1 MLYVNK
7 KIFYSYIQKKGSND
21 MPKGFNNHE
30 KKVIKEAL
38 IEQGKQLFSI
48 HGLQK
53 TSIQDITTKVGIA
66 AGSFYKFYQS
76 KEELYFEVLE
86 QEEAQIKNE
95 LLQLELGDN
104 PKQTVKITLLRMIT
118 SIEKSTIIQQLYLEN
133 NLEYLFRKLPPE
145 KLESHFDK
153 DSDFSSI
160 LIQKWEKQGLQF
172 TESPKMIASILR
184 SLVFLSFQ
192 KEKIGELEYPKTIEF
207 LINHT
212 VNGLIKEE

>member
-1 MLYVNK
+1 M
-7 KIFYSYIQKKGSND
+7 
-21 MPKGFNNHE
+21 
-30 KKVIKEAL
+30 VI
-38 IEQGKQLFSI
+38 
-48 HGLQK
+48 
-53 TSIQDITTKVGIA
+53 
-66 AGSFYKFYQS
+66 
-76 KEELYFEVLE
+76 
-86 QEEAQIKNE
+86 
-95 LLQLELGDN
+95 QLELGDN

-118 SIEKSTIIQQLYLEN
+118 NIEKSTIIQQLYLEN